1 MWFYLVRC
9 PRQSIC
15 CKQEGSSAKV
25 TLGFSLAF
33 VFFCILRCPP
43 IPSKSEF
50 RFGFGGGA
58 PCTSLSVDPAGSR
71 ESEWRDQPWS
81 CCRVPWRPRRR
92 RRRRRRGCSGR
103 RHVAGLAPAR
113 RVRDPSIPAST
124 ICSNPPTK

>member
-15 CKQEGSSAKV
+15 CKQEDSSAKV

-71 ESEWRDQPWS
+71 ESESGGISHGVAVEFLGVHGGAGAGAGAAAPAAVMLPAW
-81 CCRVPWRPRRR
+81 PRR
-92 RRRRRRGCSGR
+92 GG
-103 RHVAGLAPAR
+103 
-113 RVRDPSIPAST
+113 
-124 ICSNPPTK
+124 